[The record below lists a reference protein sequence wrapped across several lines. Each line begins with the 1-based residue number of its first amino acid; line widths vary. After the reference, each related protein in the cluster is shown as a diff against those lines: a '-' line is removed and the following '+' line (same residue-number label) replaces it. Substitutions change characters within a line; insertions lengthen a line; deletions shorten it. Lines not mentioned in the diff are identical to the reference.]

1 MSKKIYLVLK
11 VSLKNNFFF
20 LVLCFSFNS
29 SFASDIPNLTKQ
41 NDFALI
47 TNQESNMLDII
58 NLNTLE
64 KVSEI
69 ELGNSPVGIVI
80 DQKKKKSIRNKP

>member
-80 DQKKKKSIRNKP
+80 DQKKKKHT

>member
-1 MSKKIYLVLK
+1 
-11 VSLKNNFFF
+11 
-20 LVLCFSFNS
+20 
-29 SFASDIPNLTKQ
+29 
-41 NDFALI
+41 
-47 TNQESNMLDII
+47 MLDII